1 MITIHTSPSQYTPSD
16 NCIKWCISQ
25 SDIGSGGIVKR
36 MAYQLVLSDG
46 TPITAVESIRTPQAD
61 DIVCFDF
68 QADVRGLLSTIFPL
82 VDTPAAQEDEY
93 IIKGVKLKYWEV
105 ETDTL
110 ACETVEGVSS
120 FSDEVFVYRGVLQIY
135 EENTTGARMLHHYP
149 DNITMC
155 RGARAFIW
163 LLRAGYSG
171 SLSATYSWRD
181 GVTEDITINVP
192 SGHEASV
199 LPLHY
204 QPFTGTNPTWLTVS
218 VPVINKTITIEY
230 KDCCCSSEDYMNIMY
245 LDPMGG
251 RGMMSFECADEFS
264 LSTDGGVVCLY
275 QECGQGTLGDGSDQ
289 YTRSGKSLF
298 GKTAKEVITMT
309 REAAYSK
316 AEMEYFKSF
325 LASTEYHVQMS
336 YDANTN
342 FRSFIVESGT
352 AVYYDKEEAVEFIV
366 KGYFAENYR
375 TLR

>member
-1 MITIHTSPSQYTPSD
+1 
-16 NCIKWCISQ
+16 
-25 SDIGSGGIVKR
+25 
-36 MAYQLVLSDG
+36 
-46 TPITAVESIRTPQAD
+46 
-61 DIVCFDF
+61 
-68 QADVRGLLSTIFPL
+68 
-82 VDTPAAQEDEY
+82 
-93 IIKGVKLKYWEV
+93 
-105 ETDTL
+105 
-110 ACETVEGVSS
+110 
-120 FSDEVFVYRGVLQIY
+120 
-135 EENTTGARMLHHYP
+135 
-149 DNITMC
+149 
-155 RGARAFIW
+155 
-163 LLRAGYSG
+163 
-171 SLSATYSWRD
+171 
-181 GVTEDITINVP
+181 
-192 SGHEASV
+192 
-199 LPLHY
+199 
-204 QPFTGTNPTWLTVS
+204 
-218 VPVINKTITIEY
+218 
-230 KDCCCSSEDYMNIMY
+230 MNIMY

-289 YTRSGKSLF
+289 YTRSGKSIL